1 MKEFRFPFFSE
12 RFKKDS
18 DARYHDWFTQHDVLC
33 FKPLPSVV
41 NTSFQ
46 LQLRNARGEANL
58 HVVNTRTVDMGFSDE
73 GNLAVA
79 SNCIKGG
86 FVSIVKAAS
95 LLRDD
100 ELITPFFNPRLTSPT
115 QISYIVSIL
124 GFIHD

>member
-1 MKEFRFPFFSE
+1 MKEFRFPFFGE
-12 RFKKDS
+12 RFQKDS
-18 DARYHDWFTQHDVLC
+18 DAKYHDWFTQYDVLC

-46 LQLRNARGEANL
+46 LQLRNARGEASL

-73 GNLAVA
+73 SNLAVA

-86 FVSIVKAAS
+86 FVSIVKGAS

-115 QISYIVSIL
+115 QISYTVSFSSSIY
-124 GFIHD
+124 D